1 MLFMSPTRKKII
13 HIISAFW
20 LLTAIGS
27 IKAQTQADLISGQV
41 SFVSSKNV
49 YVKFPSTK
57 NIQIGDTLF
66 LKSTNEYNPALIVTN
81 KSSSSCVCT
90 PLSDIKFALGQ
101 IIVSNRIQAI
111 SKAAERETL
120 HEEGPVY
127 KLEETIATRKDSIKK
142 KQDVFRGRISLAS
155 YSNYSESTQKP
166 AYRFNYTFSLSGN
179 HVNNSKLSF
188 DSYISFRHRTNEWYK
203 VQENINNAL
212 KIYTLALQYSFNKS
226 MDLFAGRRV
235 NYRIASM
242 GAIDGIQFEKRFNH
256 IILGSVLGSRP
267 DLYDY
272 SLNLKLLEYG
282 AYAAHQITGK
292 NGLNIENTVALI
304 NQMSSGNTDRRFIH
318 VQHVSTLFKNLSI
331 FGSTEMDIYK
341 KLNNQGSNT
350 FRLTNL
356 YITAR
361 YRFSR
366 KFNISG
372 SYDARNNVIYYE
384 TYKNDIDRLLEEE
397 TRQGFRLQLNYQI
410 WRYIS
415 LGCSGNL
422 RMQQSGKNES
432 KNFNAYLNY
441 SRIPL
446 LNASLNLNT
455 SLLQTSY
462 LNSNVSGAS
471 LSKDFYKGRFYTEL
485 YVRFIRYQYNSFEYN
500 FNQKI
505 VGASISYRFNKNS
518 TLAIYSEKTF
528 DNQNNNLLL
537 NARVMVRF

>member
-1 MLFMSPTRKKII
+1 MSPSRKKII
-13 HIISAFW
+13 YLITGLILFAG
-20 LLTAIGS
+20 IRS
-27 IKAQTQADLISGQV
+27 INAQTQPDLLSGKV

-57 NIQIGDTLF
+57 NIQLGDTLF
-66 LKSTNEYNPALIVTN
+66 LNSNNQIQAALIVTN

-90 PLSDIKFALGQ
+90 PLSDIKFSLGQ
-101 IIVSNRIQAI
+101 QIVSKREQVI
-111 SKAAERETL
+111 SKTPEREKL

-127 KLEETIATRKDSIKK
+127 KLEETTPTRKDSTKR
-142 KQDVFRGRISLAS
+142 KQDVFRGRISLAT

-166 AYRFNYTFSLSGN
+166 AYRFNYTFSLTGS

-212 KIYTLALQYSFNKS
+212 KIYTLALQYSLSKS

-242 GAIDGIQFEKRFNH
+242 GAIDGLQFEKRLKHFVF
-256 IILGSVLGSRP
+256 GSVLGSRP

-272 SLNLKLLEYG
+272 SLNFKLLEYG
-282 AYAAHQITGK
+282 AYAGHQITGK
-292 NGLNIENTVALI
+292 NGLNIENTLALI

-331 FGSTEMDIYK
+331 FGSMELDLYE
-341 KLNNQGSNT
+341 KLNNQVSNT

-384 TYKNDIDRLLEEE
+384 TYKNNIDRLLEEE

-441 SRIPL
+441 SRIPI

-462 LNSNVSGAS
+462 LQSYVSGAS

-485 YVRFIRYQYNSFEYN
+485 YIRYIKYQYNSFEYN

-505 VGASISYRFNKNS
+505 VGASLSYRFNKNS
-518 TLAIYSEKTF
+518 SLAIYSEKTF

-537 NARVMVRF
+537 NARVMIRF

>member
-1 MLFMSPTRKKII
+1 MCIR
-13 HIISAFW
+13 
-20 LLTAIGS
+20 
-27 IKAQTQADLISGQV
+27 D
-41 SFVSSKNV
+41 
-49 YVKFPSTK
+49 
-57 NIQIGDTLF
+57 
-66 LKSTNEYNPALIVTN
+66 
-81 KSSSSCVCT
+81 
-90 PLSDIKFALGQ
+90 
-101 IIVSNRIQAI
+101 R
-111 SKAAERETL
+111 
-120 HEEGPVY
+120 
-127 KLEETIATRKDSIKK
+127 TIATRKDSIKK

-341 KLNNQGSNT
+341 KLIYWELEMQKSDSPEMQEILQNQKSEANT
-350 FRLTNL
+350 EFFKFVSKNYASWVSPKSKDGPVMSHTMFQFKVLPHAEKGTPLFFVLIDNLRFDQWKAIQPIFAESFR
-356 YITAR
+356 I
-361 YRFSR
+361 
-366 KFNISG
+366 
-372 SYDARNNVIYYE
+372 
-384 TYKNDIDRLLEEE
+384 LEEE
-397 TRQGFRLQLNYQI
+397 SFYSILPTATQYARNAIFAGLMPGEIEKQFPVQWKNDEEEG
-410 WRYIS
+410 
-415 LGCSGNL
+415 
-422 RMQQSGKNES
+422 GKNLHEEE
-432 KNFNAYLNY
+432 FFL
-441 SRIPL
+441 
-446 LNASLNLNT
+446 SL
-455 SLLQTSY
+455 
-462 LNSNVSGAS
+462 
-471 LSKDFYKGRFYTEL
+471 
-485 YVRFIRYQYNSFEYN
+485 IH
-500 FNQKI
+500 I
-505 VGASISYRFNKNS
+505 
-518 TLAIYSEKTF
+518 
-528 DNQNNNLLL
+528 
-537 NARVMVRF
+537 